1 MGDKKNQSHDLSIVK
16 EKFRRQVGVGVS
28 KKGFSVGGNKMLK
41 GLEA

>member
-16 EKFRRQVGVGVS
+16 EKFRRQVGVGVA

>member
-1 MGDKKNQSHDLSIVK
+1 MGDKKNQSHNLSIVK
-16 EKFRRQVGVGVS
+16 EKFRRQVGVA